1 VLSDSGLLVR
11 GYWQCFFPSV
21 SFAAASLN
29 GTVVFFVRYTS
40 FAAAILTH
48 LLHIF
53 AAASLTHLQHIFA
66 AASLTHLLHTF
77 AAASLTHLHIFAA
90 ASLTPLLQQVW
101 HIYYTSLLQQVWHL
115 LGTCKVWSKGLKRH
129 FRHFSNT
136 CVHTQASSNKKHTH
150 AHTHTPSTNSHASL
164 TPSKCRNRPEGDKS
178 VPCHRKGAAG

>member
-1 VLSDSGLLVR
+1 MALL
-11 GYWQCFFPSV
+11 CF
-21 SFAAASLN
+21 SFVTHPLLQQ
-29 GTVVFFVRYTS
+29 FWHIYYTS
-40 FAAAILTH
+40 
-48 LLHIF
+48 LLQQVWHIYNT
-53 AAASLTHLQHIFA
+53 SLLQQVWHIYY
-66 AASLTHLLHTF
+66 
-77 AAASLTHLHIFAA
+77 
-90 ASLTPLLQQVW
+90 TPLLQQVW
-101 HIYYTSLLQQVWHL
+101 HIYTSLLQQVWHLCCSKSDTSTTSLLQQVWHL